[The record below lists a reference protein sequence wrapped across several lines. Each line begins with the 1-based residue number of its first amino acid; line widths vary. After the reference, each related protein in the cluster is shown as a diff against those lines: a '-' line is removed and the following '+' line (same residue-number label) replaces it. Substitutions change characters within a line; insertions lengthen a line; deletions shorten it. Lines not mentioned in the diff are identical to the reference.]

1 MKITLKWLREYLEF
15 DCSIKELSERLT
27 DIGLEV
33 EKIQNPFSFLKSF
46 KVCEIKKIEK
56 HPNAEKLKICFVDTG
71 NEVLQI
77 VCGAS
82 NVTENLKTVVAP
94 VGATLPSNNG
104 CKGIK
109 ISESMIRD
117 IKSYGMLCSAEELGL
132 ESDSNGIIEIDS
144 KYKVGKS
151 FSECVDEELVT
162 IEIAITPN
170 RADCAGVLGIA
181 RDLQAS
187 GLGKLKEKVITNIKE
202 EINTPIKLKNTL
214 KESYCPQFT
223 VRLIKDVKNNNSSH
237 QLVKRFN
244 S

>member
-33 EKIQNPFSFLKSF
+33 EKIQNPFSFLKNF

-56 HPNAEKLKICFVDTG
+56 HPNAEKLKICFVDNG

-77 VCGAS
+77 VCGAT
-82 NVTENLKTVVAP
+82 NVIENLKTVIAP
-94 VGATLPSNNG
+94 VGAILPSKIG

-144 KYKVGKS
+144 K
-151 FSECVDEELVT
+151 
-162 IEIAITPN
+162 
-170 RADCAGVLGIA
+170 
-181 RDLQAS
+181 
-187 GLGKLKEKVITNIKE
+187 
-202 EINTPIKLKNTL
+202 
-214 KESYCPQFT
+214 
-223 VRLIKDVKNNNSSH
+223 
-237 QLVKRFN
+237 
-244 S
+244 

>member
-104 CKGIK
+104 CEGIK

-144 KYKVGKS
+144 KYKVGKN